1 MEVHPGLRALA
12 LLFLLLSISASV
24 KLHAQSS
31 DDGLP
36 AFSQGWTDQ
45 EKTAFRYCV
54 SNISDSSREN
64 TMQLSADSYACL
76 IHEEQQHWMN
86 LHPQAHG
93 KKENHAKEHKCFA
106 KHPLNSTLHLTC
118 ACVQHTGCLCQNLR
132 HISIALRGFVS
143 SEATKPRSI
152 GDKSP
157 LHSLTQFVCIARFH
171 FLAPNYS

>member
-1 MEVHPGLRALA
+1 VRRLVYRMMEVHRGLRALA

-45 EKTAFRYCV
+45 EKTAFQNCV

-106 KHPLNSTLHLTC
+106 KHPLQVKGTAEEFHSSFDLCMC
-118 ACVQHTGCLCQNLR
+118 AAYGMPMP
-132 HISIALRGFVS
+132 
-143 SEATKPRSI
+143 KP
-152 GDKSP
+152 
-157 LHSLTQFVCIARFH
+157 
-171 FLAPNYS
+171 